1 MSLTIAPIRLVCV
14 ILLLGLAGFLSWI
27 GVVGVSETDL
37 TTKPLVGWRGKLQKF
52 VLKIVRSIFF
62 CMGIHRIE
70 VIGKK
75 VKLLPKVFNC

>member
-27 GVVGVSETDL
+27 GVVGVSEKDL

-52 VLKIVRSIFF
+52 ILKVVRGVFF

-70 VIGKK
+70 VTGKK
-75 VKLLPKVFNC
+75 VKIIA